1 MKNFKEKVTEVGT
14 GGSPDPLFRR
24 MVVRMGGRG
33 KAISSGSH
41 IVIPVPFVV
50 QKQSNQPQKAQ
61 KTQK

>member
-1 MKNFKEKVTEVGT
+1 MA
-14 GGSPDPLFRR
+14 
-24 MVVRMGGRG
+24 VRMGGRG

-41 IVIPVPFVV
+41 FVISVPFVV